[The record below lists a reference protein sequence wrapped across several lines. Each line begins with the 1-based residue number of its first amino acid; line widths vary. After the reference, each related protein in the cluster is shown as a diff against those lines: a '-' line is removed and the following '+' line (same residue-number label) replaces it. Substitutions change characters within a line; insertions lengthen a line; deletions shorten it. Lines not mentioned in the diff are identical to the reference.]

1 LTEFLTALCLAV
13 AIEGIAY
20 AAFPDAMRR
29 TMAMIAQFDLAPDRT
44 DGRDNR
50 NRRHLVAAIRLDN
63 AIVCYKRYH

>member
-29 TMAMIAQFDLAPDRT
+29 TMAKIALMPS
-44 DGRDNR
+44 GSL
-50 NRRHLVAAIRLDN
+50 RRIGLGAAII
-63 AIVCYKRYH
+63 AIGGLWLLRHMSR